1 MNLNQLRIF
10 YVSGKLQSFSAAAE
24 ELLIT
29 QPAVTMQ
36 IRELEGYYNL
46 RLFHRH
52 GKRVELT
59 DAGRILF
66 RYAKK
71 IFELTAQA
79 ERAIWELKDLASGVL
94 KIGTTKTYAKH
105 LMPSLISSFQE
116 KHRGIHVILSEGSS
130 AEITNSL
137 IVHKNELGL
146 IGRSTYPPQLKVL
159 SFSREELVLIFGRNH
174 SLSGL
179 RKITLMDVARE
190 PLIIREKGSG
200 TRDVVL
206 EKYREARIKPSILT
220 EASNVDFIKELV
232 ETGNGISFVVK
243 SAVQEELK
251 RGTLKSKTLA
261 DGPIYLNVD
270 IVYLKNRNLSPSAQA
285 FLELLQKRE
294 DPFPQPLNGKSPK
307 PALQFRGWE

>member
-1 MNLNQLRIF
+1 VNLNQLRIF

-59 DAGRILF
+59 EAGRILF

-79 ERAIWELKDLASGVL
+79 ERAIWELKDLETGTL

-116 KHRGIHVILSEGSS
+116 KYRGVHVILSEGSS

-159 SFSREELVLIFGRNH
+159 SFSQEELVLIYGRTH
-174 SLSGL
+174 PLSSLRRISFTDL
-179 RKITLMDVARE
+179 AKE

-200 TRDVVL
+200 TRDVIL

-251 RGTLKSKTLA
+251 RGTLKTKTLT
-261 DGPIYLNVD
+261 DGPIYLNID
-270 IVYLKNRNLSPSAQA
+270 IVYLKHRNLSPSAQV
-285 FLELLQKRE
+285 FLELLQNRENLFSQKIKRAE
-294 DPFPQPLNGKSPK
+294 TLFTSDQ
-307 PALQFRGWE
+307 